1 MTIPSTSV
9 SASSDSSRV
18 RALDVARGLVMVL
31 MAIDHVRVYAGVP
44 AGGPAPAVFFTRW
57 VTHFCAPGFVFLA
70 GSSAFL
76 RRSTLPGTAE
86 LSRYLLTR
94 GLLIV
99 LLELTVMRFFWT
111 FNFDVINY
119 NLAGV
124 LWMIGW
130 SLVALAA
137 LVWLPFEAIAAIGL
151 VIVLGHNLAD
161 PYLRDAGRAI
171 GESPFRWFW
180 QFLYFG
186 GSVSLGE
193 SGPRIAILYSLMPWI
208 GVMAAGYAFGR
219 VLQWPVERRN
229 RACLMIG
236 GAAIALFIVLR
247 TFNLYGDPR
256 PWNAEQPLT
265 FLNTTKYPAS
275 LLFLLMTLGPLIA
288 LMPIFER
295 VRGAIGNAL
304 ALFGRVPLFYYV
316 LHIPLIHVAAMIVSL
331 IRTGSITPWLFG
343 NHPLEP
349 PEPPDGYRWSLV
361 LLYLVTAV
369 CVVALYGACRWWV
382 ERRRAASGRLAG
394 AAGAA

>member
-1 MTIPSTSV
+1 
-9 SASSDSSRV
+9 
-18 RALDVARGLVMVL
+18 MVL

-44 AGGPAPAVFFTRW
+44 AGGPDPAIFFTRW
-57 VTHFCAPGFVFLA
+57 VTHFCAPGFVFFA
-70 GSSAFL
+70 GTSAFL
-76 RRSTLPGTAE
+76 RRAKLPGTAA

-99 LLELTVMRFFWT
+99 AIELTVMRFFWT

-130 SLVALAA
+130 SMVALAG

-151 VIVLGHNLAD
+151 IIVLGHNLVD
-161 PYLRDAGRAI
+161 PYLRDIGRAI
-171 GESPFRWFW
+171 GESPMRWLW

-193 SGPRIAILYSLMPWI
+193 SGPRIAILYSLLPWI

-219 VLQWPVERRN
+219 IVQWPVGRRD

-236 GAAIALFIVLR
+236 GAAIVVFILLR
-247 TFNLYGDPR
+247 TFNVYGDPR
-256 PWNAEQPLT
+256 PWASGQPLT

-275 LLFLLMTLGPLIA
+275 LLFLLMTLGPLIVLLPLFDRA
-288 LMPIFER
+288 
-295 VRGAIGNAL
+295 RGAMMNAL

-316 LHIPLIHVAAMIVSL
+316 LHIPLIHIAAIIVSL
-331 IRTGSITPWLFG
+331 IRTGAITPWLFG
-343 NHPLEP
+343 NHPMEP
-349 PEPPDGYRWSLV
+349 PEQPPGYRWSLA
-361 LLYLVTAV
+361 LLYLVTAL
-369 CVVALYGACRWWV
+369 CVIALYAACRWWAD
-382 ERRRAASGRLAG
+382 RRTEARTARLPAIS
-394 AAGAA
+394 